1 MLEKSMKNLRKSSN
15 YLYETVTVCLVVCVL
30 LFFGHF
36 NFYWWFDWV
45 ECSNIN
51 WCDVALFGRRFLWLN
66 QYFFHVSLMFLWRPN
81 QTSLITRWMI
91 ICFKLLSKAIY
102 FYVWFCLF
110 RFIRS
115 VRRAYPI
122 RSFVFLIVLWHLLM
136 PWMFFPMAL
145 QIENHKHNKHCFLIR
160 FKHRRIT
167 KMKKNHIHTHKML
180 MTPFESDT
188 QRKENKQLAD
198 SHSIIECRLSM
209 RG

>member
-1 MLEKSMKNLRKSSN
+1 MCCFFLVISTFIDDSIESN
-15 YLYETVTVCLVVCVL
+15 VRILIDVMSRCS
-30 LFFGHF
+30 GDG
-36 NFYWWFDWV
+36 FYGWT
-45 ECSNIN
+45 NI
-51 WCDVALFGRRFLWLN
+51 
-66 QYFFHVSLMFLWRPN
+66 FHVSLMFLWRPN

-167 KMKKNHIHTHKML
+167 KMKKKLYTHTHKML